1 MMRTKGFCELIFD
14 QYRSASICAVV
25 RKREAEISG
34 KKLNARSQNV
44 SDGPANT
51 FSPRRLIFIPHWDLE
66 SSKDYSSFMWMAR
79 YG

>member
-44 SDGPANT
+44 SDGSATNHDPLHFVIILNRDT
-51 FSPRRLIFIPHWDLE
+51 LV
-66 SSKDYSSFMWMAR
+66 SKYYSRFM
-79 YG
+79 